1 MVGGQRNRYFY
12 LSRSLKRIGK
22 YVGRG
27 NRKSIAKAVC
37 DNDSLRSEVI
47 VSVSRMIRKEV
58 KKVCSKNHKSMLRV
72 KSRTALESFTW
83 DRVWS
88 EIRVNAPI
96 LTSILKGTFASTDD
110 SIFPLLCVAV
120 SILLK
125 VSNPQVNLVQ
135 YILSLVLKLGHAT
148 KQVL

>member
-83 DRVWS
+83 DRESVV
-88 EIRVNAPI
+88 R
-96 LTSILKGTFASTDD
+96 D
-110 SIFPLLCVAV
+110 SC
-120 SILLK
+120 
-125 VSNPQVNLVQ
+125 
-135 YILSLVLKLGHAT
+135 
-148 KQVL
+148 